1 MDQPNTND
9 PHVESTVP
17 TGTAEGT
24 KGDIDATTTTE
35 RPQRQPGT
43 ETDDGDGGDD
53 GALSDRDF
61 VMAQALGAGHSQ
73 TSAAELVGLSAK
85 TLKRRLDD
93 PAFAAAVASARRSFL
108 DQILGKLSQAGVEA
122 TDTLV
127 ELLNSGRPADRLRA
141 AEAVLSHAARY
152 SRQLAEQD
160 IATRLDRLE
169 AVLLEKDQPAAG
181 RRTSES
187 QS

>member
-1 MDQPNTND
+1 MDQTNTND

-17 TGTAEGT
+17 PGAPEGT

-35 RPQRQPGT
+35 QPQRRPGT
-43 ETDDGDGGDD
+43 
-53 GALSDRDF
+53 R
-61 VMAQALGAGHSQ
+61 ALGAGHSQ

-85 TLKRRLDD
+85 TVKRRLDD
-93 PAFAAAVASARRSFL
+93 PAFAAAVVSARRSFL

-181 RRTSES
+181 RRTSEA

>member
-1 MDQPNTND
+1 MDQTNTNA

-17 TGTAEGT
+17 PGAPEGT

-35 RPQRQPGT
+35 QPQRRPGT
-43 ETDDGDGGDD
+43 ETDDDD
-53 GALSDRDF
+53 GALSDRDV

-85 TLKRRLDD
+85 TVKRRLDD
-93 PAFAAAVASARRSFL
+93 PAFAAAVVSARRSFL

-169 AVLLEKDQPAAG
+169 AVLLEKDKPAAG
-181 RRTSES
+181 RRTSEGES
-187 QS
+187 

>member
-1 MDQPNTND
+1 MDQTNTND
-9 PHVESTVP
+9 PYVESTVP
-17 TGTAEGT
+17 PGAREGT

-35 RPQRQPGT
+35 QPQRRPVT
-43 ETDDGDGGDD
+43 ETDDGDD

-73 TSAAELVGLSAK
+73 TSAAELVGLK

-93 PAFAAAVASARRSFL
+93 PAFAAAVASARRSFF
-108 DQILGKLSQAGVEA
+108 DQILGRLSQAGVEA

-127 ELLNSGRPADRLRA
+127 ELLNSDRPADRLRA

-181 RRTSES
+181 RGTPEGRS
-187 QS
+187 